1 MPGEVDSKELERE
14 LDQLENSLN
23 LLKREYE
30 IFFSGAVKQAPRESK
45 KRLEK
50 TIQRYTS
57 MQGLSYAQR
66 FRFNSLVA
74 RFNSYMDLWNK
85 QMRYKEEGR
94 TPSGAIPLIPENNN
108 NKLKT
113 QPVTPAGSNGAEAK
127 LEKIFEEYLK
137 RREETG
143 EGRPNLKFQDFCKI
157 VSKQR
162 EAIVSKYR
170 CKDVDFYVKIEG
182 GHARLKARPVQ

>member
-1 MPGEVDSKELERE
+1 MPGEVDAKELERE
-14 LDQLENSLN
+14 LDQLEISLN

-30 IFFSGAVKQAPRESK
+30 MFFSGSVKQAPRDSK
-45 KRLEK
+45 RRLEK
-50 TIQRYTS
+50 TIKRYAS

-66 FRFNSLVA
+66 FRYNSLVA

-94 TPSGAIPLIPENNN
+94 TPSGAIPLITENN

-113 QPVTPAGSNGAEAK
+113 QPITPASSNGAEAK
-127 LEKIFEEYLK
+127 LEKVFEEYLK

-143 EGRPNLKFQDFCKI
+143 EGRPNLKFQDFVKI

-162 EAIVSKYR
+162 EAIVTKYQ